1 MSTPKS
7 QTPRTRTPQSSS
19 AISRDAEVTAALRS
33 CTRFLNGHGP
43 RSASEQLAG
52 IPQDTEIDYYGV
64 GGAVEKLEREVATL
78 LGKPKAIFLP
88 SGTMA
93 QQIVLR
99 VHAERRGAMSVAFHP
114 MCHLDT
120 KEERGYQ
127 VLHDLLAIPVGATH
141 EMLSLESLQKI
152 AQPLGSLLIELPQ
165 RDIGGVLPTW
175 SDLNAQVKWARE
187 RGAAVHL
194 DGARLWESTP
204 YYKKSPAQ
212 ICALFDSVY
221 VSFYKGLGGITGCC
235 VAGEAELIDEVSTWR
250 TRHGGRLFGM
260 WPYAASASTALA
272 RRLPLMPTYY
282 EHARKIAEALRD
294 IPGVSLVPDTVQ
306 APMFHLRLSV
316 SVDELRTR
324 ALEIARKEKIMTFA
338 RPFVSEGTS
347 LQRIEF
353 TVGDATLDFGPDEV
367 RRLIS
372 LLANPKK
379 TPTKAPTK
387 KTAGPT
393 KKTAAATKSS
403 RR

>member
-1 MSTPKS
+1 MNAPTSATS
-7 QTPRTRTPQSSS
+7 RTRTPKTPS
-19 AISRDAEVTAALRS
+19 AFSRDAEVSAAMHS

-43 RSASEQLAG
+43 RSVSEQLAG
-52 IPQDTEIDYYGV
+52 IPEDTEIDYYGV
-64 GGAVEKLEREVATL
+64 GGVVEDLEREVATL
-78 LGKPKAIFLP
+78 LGKPAALFLP

-114 MCHLDT
+114 ACHLDS

-127 VLHDLLAIPVGATH
+127 KLHGLLAIPVGATH
-141 EMLSLESLQKI
+141 EMLSLENLQNVH
-152 AQPLGSLLIELPQ
+152 QPIGSLLLELPQ
-165 RDIGGVLPTW
+165 RDLGGVLPTW
-175 SDLNAQVKWARE
+175 SELNAQVKWARG
-187 RGAAVHL
+187 RGAALHL

-212 ICALFDSVY
+212 IAALFDSVY

-235 VAGEAELIDEVSTWR
+235 VAGEKDLIDEVSTWR

-260 WPYAASASTALA
+260 WPYAASARTALA

-282 EHARKIAEALRD
+282 DHARKIAKALVD
-294 IPGVSLVPDTVQ
+294 LPGVSLVPDTVR

-338 RPFVSEGTS
+338 RPFASEGTS

-353 TVGDATLDFGPDEV
+353 NVGDATLDFEPDEV
-367 RRLIS
+367 RRLMS
-372 LLANPKK
+372 LLVDPKK
-379 TPTKAPTK
+379 TPVKARVK
-387 KTAGPT
+387 KTPV
-393 KKTAAATKSS
+393 AAKRTS
-403 RR
+403 R

>member
-1 MSTPKS
+1 MSPSKS
-7 QTPRTRTPQSSS
+7 TTSRTRTLPTPS
-19 AISRDAEVTAALRS
+19 AFSRDAEVMAATRS

-43 RSASEQLAG
+43 RSASEQLAA
-52 IPQDTEIDYYGV
+52 IPLDTEIDYYGV
-64 GGAVEKLEREVATL
+64 GGVVQELEREVASL
-78 LGKPKAIFLP
+78 LGKPAALFLP

-114 MCHLDT
+114 ACHLDS

-127 VLHDLLAIPVGATH
+127 KLHDLLAIPVGATH
-141 EMLSLESLQKI
+141 EMLSLESLQKVH
-152 AQPLGSLLIELPQ
+152 QPIGSLLIELPQ
-165 RDIGGVLPTW
+165 RDLGGVLPTW
-175 SDLNAQVKWARE
+175 SELNAQVKWARE

-212 ICALFDSVY
+212 IAALFDSVY

-235 VAGEAELIDEVSTWR
+235 VAGEEDVIDEVSTWR

-260 WPYAASASTALA
+260 WPYAASARTALA
-272 RRLPLMPTYY
+272 QRLPKMPTYY
-282 EHARKIAEALRD
+282 EHARKIAKALGD
-294 IPGVSLVPDTVQ
+294 IPGVALLPETVQ

-316 SVDELRTR
+316 GVSELRSR
-324 ALEIARKEKIMTFA
+324 ALEIARQEKIMTFA
-338 RPFVSEGTS
+338 RPFASEGSS

-353 TVGDATLDFGPDEV
+353 TVGDATLAFEPDEV

-372 LLANPKK
+372 LLVN
-379 TPTKAPTK
+379 PTKAPAKARAK
-387 KTAGPT
+387 KIP
-393 KKTAAATKSS
+393 AAAKRPS
-403 RR
+403 R

>member
-1 MSTPKS
+1 M
-7 QTPRTRTPQSSS
+7 
-19 AISRDAEVTAALRS
+19 AATRS

-43 RSASEQLAG
+43 RSASEQLAA
-52 IPQDTEIDYYGV
+52 IPLDTEIDYYGV
-64 GGAVEKLEREVATL
+64 GGVVQELEREVASL
-78 LGKPKAIFLP
+78 LGKPAALFLP

-114 MCHLDT
+114 ACHLDS

-127 VLHDLLAIPVGATH
+127 KLHDLLAIPVGATH
-141 EMLSLESLQKI
+141 EMLSLESLQKVH
-152 AQPLGSLLIELPQ
+152 QPIGSLLIELPQ
-165 RDIGGVLPTW
+165 RDLGGVLPTW
-175 SDLNAQVKWARE
+175 SELNAQVKWARE

-212 ICALFDSVY
+212 IAALFDSVY

-235 VAGEAELIDEVSTWR
+235 VAGEEDVIDEVSTWR

-260 WPYAASASTALA
+260 WPYAASARTALA
-272 RRLPLMPTYY
+272 QRLPKMPTYY
-282 EHARKIAEALRD
+282 EHARKIAKALGD
-294 IPGVSLVPDTVQ
+294 IPGVALLPETVQ

-316 SVDELRTR
+316 GVSELRSR
-324 ALEIARKEKIMTFA
+324 ALEIARQEKIMTFA
-338 RPFVSEGTS
+338 RPFASEGSS

-353 TVGDATLDFGPDEV
+353 TVGDATLAFEPDEV

-372 LLANPKK
+372 LLVN
-379 TPTKAPTK
+379 PTKAPAKARAK
-387 KTAGPT
+387 KIP
-393 KKTAAATKSS
+393 AAAKRPS
-403 RR
+403 R